1 MTAIKNDNTTYVVI
15 SAEKADL
22 SPRDNINRTEELL
35 DILSDHGFTYT
46 RGIGKYN
53 GTLEESVLVSIN
65 NYPLVNTED
74 SITWMQMIARE
85 FGQECILEIKQG
97 HGWLRYT
104 AGGEEYI
111 GTMRPATETEDAY
124 SKFGDLVFRISKDE
138 S

>member
-1 MTAIKNDNTTYVVI
+1 VKHHNTYI
-15 SAEKADL
+15 ILSAEKADL

-35 DILSDHGFTYT
+35 DILSDHGFTYI

-53 GTLEESVLVSIN
+53 GTLEESVLVSVN
-65 NYPLVNTED
+65 EYPNVSLLR
-74 SITWMQMIARE
+74 MIAKDFE
-85 FGQECILEIKQG
+85 QECILEIKQG

-104 AGGEEYI
+104 NGGEAYI

-124 SKFGDLVFRISKDE
+124 SKFGNHVFRISKDE

>member
-1 MTAIKNDNTTYVVI
+1 MTAIKNHNTTYVVI
-15 SAEKADL
+15 SAEKSDL

-53 GTLEESVLVSIN
+53 GILEESVLVSIN

-74 SITWMQMIARE
+74 SINWMQMIARE

-97 HGWLRYT
+97 HGWLRYSD
-104 AGGEEYI
+104 GGEEYI

-124 SKFGDLVFRISKDE
+124 SKFGDLVFRISKD
-138 S
+138 